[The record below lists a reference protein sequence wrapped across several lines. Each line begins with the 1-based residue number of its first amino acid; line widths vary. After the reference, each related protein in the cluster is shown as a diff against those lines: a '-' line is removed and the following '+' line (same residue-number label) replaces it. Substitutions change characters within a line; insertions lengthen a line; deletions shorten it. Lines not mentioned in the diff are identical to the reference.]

1 MSRYTR
7 EAGSDTHE
15 GTIYQKDIF
24 IKKVLQQIC
33 FPIYFKIYF
42 FRVFFF
48 FAVNIELSPV

>member
-42 FRVFFF
+42 FRVFFV
-48 FAVNIELSPV
+48 AVNIELSPV